1 MNGGLNMYY
10 EFTDDCLTGI
20 ETIDNEHR
28 ELFRIINDLQDLL
41 LNDMSENKYDRT
53 QEMLKRLH
61 NYAEEHFRHEEEYMA
76 SINDP
81 ELEMQK
87 KQHLDFCNKINQADA
102 TIPSDGQDE
111 FLQNLL
117 KFLVTWL
124 YRHIIGSDLMIGKRK
139 QAGEQRETVKFTDE
153 FMTGIPLIDEEHKE
167 LFRIIDEVQTL
178 IRNDLLS
185 DRFDEILS
193 LLGELTVYAASHFK
207 DEEEY
212 MRSINYAGLDAQK
225 RAHDAFVARIEELDI
240 IHIDS
245 NQQGTLE
252 EILDFLTEWLVNH
265 ILFSDKKIGYKV

>member
-1 MNGGLNMYY
+1 MYY